1 MLRTA
6 SFASKVK
13 AHSHNLIYLP
23 LKPLP
28 DSAPIILKDTN
39 WISKL
44 IYCLLHL
51 HVMFSL

>member
-1 MLRTA
+1 MLRAA
-6 SFASKVK
+6 SLASKVK

-23 LKPLP
+23 PKLLP
-28 DSAPIILKDTN
+28 DSAPIILKDIN
-39 WISKL
+39 WISKF